1 MSTQPPATTGGANPR
16 MRTPSPTT
24 LLLLTV
30 GFAAGFASRPFVD
43 DTTDLT
49 PSPAETPRAQ
59 PSPELT
65 PDELATIELFQQ
77 AAPSVVFVTSLS
89 VGRDLAGRNVV
100 QVPQGTGSGFVW
112 DSQGHVVTNFHV
124 IADADAVHVSF
135 ADQSMW
141 EARVVGVAP
150 EKDLAV
156 LRVDVPPELLR
167 PIPVDT
173 TSQLRVG
180 QAAFAIGNPFG
191 LDHSLTTG
199 VISAIG
205 REIESL
211 TRTPIRD
218 VIQTDAAINPGNS
231 GGPLLD
237 SSGRLI
243 GVNTAI
249 YGPSGAYAGIGFAI
263 PDELVSWVVPDLIR
277 YGEVRRPSM
286 GVQLARAEMQRQLR
300 VEGALILAVVDGSG
314 AEEAGLRPTTR
325 DARGRIILGDII
337 VEVDGTPVGSSDDL
351 VLALERRSVGD
362 RVAVTVSQEGRMRT
376 VTVTLG
382 SAR

>member
-1 MSTQPPATTGGANPR
+1 MRSQPPATTGGGTPR
-16 MRTPSPTT
+16 MLTPTRSMF
-24 LLLLTV
+24 LLLTV
-30 GFAAGFASRPFVD
+30 GFVAGFASRPLVD
-43 DTTDLT
+43 DTTDGS
-49 PSPAETPRAQ
+49 PSQAETPLVQRSA
-59 PSPELT
+59 ELA

-77 AAPSVVFVTSLS
+77 AGPSVVFVTSLS
-89 VGRDLAGRNVV
+89 VRRDLAGRNIA

-124 IADADAVHVSF
+124 IADADAIHVSF
-135 ADQSMW
+135 SDQSMW
-141 EARVVGVAP
+141 EARVIGVAP

-156 LRVDVPPELLR
+156 LRVDAPPDLLR

-173 TSQLRVG
+173 TAQLRVG

-211 TRTPIRD
+211 TRMPIRD
-218 VIQTDAAINPGNS
+218 AIQTDAAINPGNS

-237 SSGRLI
+237 SKGRLI
-243 GVNTAI
+243 GVNTSI
-249 YGPSGAYAGIGFAI
+249 YSPSGAYAGIGFAI
-263 PDELVSWVVPDLIR
+263 PAEIVGWVVPDLIR

-286 GVQLARAEMQRQLR
+286 GVQVADAEMSRRLR
-300 VEGALILAVVDGSG
+300 VEGALILGVVGGSG
-314 AEEAGLRPTTR
+314 AEEAGLRPTAR
-325 DARGRIILGDII
+325 DARGRIVLGDVIT
-337 VEVDGTPVGSSDDL
+337 EVDGTPVGSPADL

-362 RVAVTVSQEGRMRT
+362 RVPVTLTRGGRMRT

-382 SAR
+382 PAG